1 MLRRVFD
8 ESDITVIPL
17 FKAIESV
24 MNNSLKFPSIDF
36 LDEEHIREIY
46 KDYMDEK
53 IHMVNFYGTSIL
65 VDPFEVSAKW
75 SLKDIII
82 FDSNAVLMNLYNI
95 NIAKREDTKN
105 NQIKI
110 LNIADV
116 IKNYIYIYT

>member
-1 MLRRVFD
+1 
-8 ESDITVIPL
+8 
-17 FKAIESV
+17 